1 MAAGINA
8 NLLFKWRRD
17 HLRLMRAPSTGAE
30 ALVPV
35 LLTFIDSFAY
45 CIGRVPASSS
55 VIKTALD
62 CNAIFSFA
70 LLAGMTA
77 RYRIAGRV
85 TRMTFDEM
93 LADHAAL
100 SGDMQRSQ
108 EAMKIALLTIEKIKV
123 ELTYLRRMK
132 YDRFSGRIQRVDAT
146 H

>member
-1 MAAGINA
+1 
-8 NLLFKWRRD
+8 
-17 HLRLMRAPSTGAE
+17 
-30 ALVPV
+30 
-35 LLTFIDSFAY
+35 
-45 CIGRVPASSS
+45 
-55 VIKTALD
+55 
-62 CNAIFSFA
+62 
-70 LLAGMTA
+70 
-77 RYRIAGRV
+77 
-85 TRMTFDEM
+85 MTFDEM